1 MTHQEIC
8 ACMSVLNPRSFEVCR
23 CCFLPLPSRLS
34 VHITGLPPDSLCP
47 LASPV
52 LSTQRCSTSLRMST
66 FFSET
71 VWLCLAVTVV
81 LGGLAL
87 GNLRKIPGQMRRKVV
102 CLAGLWGGAYLLFS
116 LSLSWGLILFFLSC
130 VLTYTYL
137 SGQELL
143 PVDQKAVLITGGDSG
158 FGHALSKYLDELGF
172 TVFVGVL
179 DEKGSGAEE
188 LRRTCS
194 KRLSVLQMD
203 ITDQQ
208 QIKDAHSKV
217 VEKLQDRGL
226 WAVVNNAGIICL
238 PADGELIPMTDYK
251 KCMAVNFFGAVEVTK
266 AFLPLLRKSKG
277 RLVNISSMA
286 GVPME
291 KLAAYSSSKAA
302 LTMFSAVMRQELS
315 KWGVKVSVIQPGGF
329 RTNIAGTSEMWSKL
343 EKNILDHLSSDVEED
358 YGKDYIL
365 QQRNYLKLINIKTN
379 TDISP
384 VLQDIRHAV
393 SAKSPFAFYAPGALA
408 YCLLFFVSF
417 SPTGIFDYFSK
428 KLCEVRGSMP
438 RALIKQP

>member
-226 WAVVNNAGIICL
+226 WAVVNNAGVICL

-286 GVPME
+286 D
-291 KLAAYSSSKAA
+291 
-302 LTMFSAVMRQELS
+302 
-315 KWGVKVSVIQPGGF
+315 
-329 RTNIAGTSEMWSKL
+329 IAGTSEMWSKL

>member
-1 MTHQEIC
+1 
-8 ACMSVLNPRSFEVCR
+8 
-23 CCFLPLPSRLS
+23 
-34 VHITGLPPDSLCP
+34 
-47 LASPV
+47 
-52 LSTQRCSTSLRMST
+52 MST

-81 LGGLAL
+81 LGGIAL
-87 GNLRKIPGQMRRKVV
+87 CNVRKSPGQAGRKVV
-102 CLAGLWGGAYLLFS
+102 WLAGLWGGAYLLLS
-116 LSLSWGLILFFLSC
+116 LSLSCSLVLCLLSC
-130 VLTYTYL
+130 FLLYTYL

-179 DEKGSGAEE
+179 DEKGSGAED
-188 LRRTCS
+188 LRRICS

-203 ITDQQ
+203 ITDPQ

-217 VEKLQDRGL
+217 VEKVQNRGL
-226 WAVVNNAGIICL
+226 WALVNNAGILGL
-238 PADGELIPMTDYK
+238 PADGELIPMTGYK

-286 GVPME
+286 GGVPME
-291 KLAAYSSSKAA
+291 KLAAYSASKAA

-329 RTNIAGTSEMWSKL
+329 RTNIAGTSEVWSKH
-343 EKNILDHLSSDVEED
+343 EKDILDHLTSDVQED
-358 YGKDYIL
+358 YGQDYIL
-365 QQRNYLKLINIKTN
+365 QQRNYLKLINTKAN
-379 TDISP
+379 ADMSP
-384 VLQDIRHAV
+384 VLLDVRHAV
-393 SAKSPFAFYAPGALA
+393 SAKSPFAFYAPGAMA
-408 YCLLFFVSF
+408 YSLLCLVSF
-417 SPTGIFDYFSK
+417 SPTGVFDYFSK
-428 KLCEVRGSMP
+428 KLCNIGGGMP
-438 RALIKQP
+438 RALRRPN

>member
-1 MTHQEIC
+1 
-8 ACMSVLNPRSFEVCR
+8 MSVLNPRSFEVCR

-217 VEKLQDRGL
+217 VEKLQDR
-226 WAVVNNAGIICL
+226 
-238 PADGELIPMTDYK
+238 
-251 KCMAVNFFGAVEVTK
+251 
-266 AFLPLLRKSKG
+266 
-277 RLVNISSMA
+277 A